1 MRLKDVLKGKL
12 NKKELQL
19 VPSSFDLVGDIAIFN
34 EIPPGLRKKEKLLA
48 ETLLKLHKNIM
59 VVCKKAGKYSGKLRT
74 PKLKVL
80 AGEKRKET
88 LHKEAGVLL
97 KLNPETCYFST
108 RSSTE
113 RLRIAGL
120 VKKGESVL
128 TMFSG
133 VSPFPLVISKNS
145 QAKEV
150 YGIELNPIAH
160 KYALENIRINKVGN
174 VTALKG
180 DVRKVMP
187 KLKKKFDRIIMPHPT
202 EADSYLDLALD
213 YLKPHGTIHMYAF
226 VDEKDFKKIVKEY
239 EKDFKSVKLVKGQA
253 FGPRIYR
260 VCLDLKK

>member
-1 MRLKDVLKGKL
+1 M
-12 NKKELQL
+12 
-19 VPSSFDLVGDIAIFN
+19 
-34 EIPPGLRKKEKLLA
+34 
-48 ETLLKLHKNIM
+48 
-59 VVCKKAGKYSGKLRT
+59 
-74 PKLKVL
+74 
-80 AGEKRKET
+80 
-88 LHKEAGVLL
+88 
-97 KLNPETCYFST
+97 
-108 RSSTE
+108 
-113 RLRIAGL
+113 

-145 QAKEV
+145 DAKEV

-160 KYALENIRINKVGN
+160 KYAIENIRINKARN

-187 KLKKKFDRIIMPHPT
+187 RLKKKFDRIIMPHPT

-226 VDEKDFKKIVKEY
+226 VDEKDFRKIVKEY

-253 FGPRIYR
+253 FGPRIFR
-260 VCLDLKK
+260 ICLDLKN